1 MNVDRLEEEVRDLLQ
16 DEVASHT
23 FLLDGLEG
31 RVATELAGRLPR
43 SGPLGFL
50 RRLLAPSRGARLG
63 QLAVVG
69 ATAVIFLV
77 VGAFLAGRFPLAVRQ
92 APAGTG
98 VGLQAA
104 TGAGGGNQVLFIMP
118 APNAHSVAVL
128 GTFNNWEP
136 TPLTKNKDGIWT
148 ASLDLAPG
156 RYEYAFV
163 IDGRWLGQDPMAD
176 EYVRSFGEYNS
187 VRYVSREGDGA

>member
-1 MNVDRLEEEVRDLLQ
+1 MNVDRLEQEIRDLLA
-16 DEVASHT
+16 DEVAGHA

-43 SGPLGFL
+43 CGPLGFL
-50 RRLLAPSRGARLG
+50 RRLVAPTRGARLG

-77 VGAFLAGRFPLAVRQ
+77 VGVFVAGRFPSARESPLAISTPLAAVAEAQ
-92 APAGTG
+92 AGS
-98 VGLQAA
+98 
-104 TGAGGGNQVLFIMP
+104 QVLFVMP
-118 APNAHSVAVL
+118 APNAGSVAVL
-128 GTFNNWEP
+128 GTFNNWVP

-148 ASLDLAPG
+148 ASLTLSPG

-163 IDGRWLGQDPMAD
+163 IDGRWLGQDPLAD
-176 EYVRSFGEYNS
+176 EYVHSFGEYNS
-187 VRYVSREGDGA
+187 VRYVGREGDGA